1 MWQQTLA
8 QPLTFSGIGLHSG
21 RPVKVTIYPAAANHG
36 LRFVRADLPGQ
47 PEIQAHYSKV
57 VDTLRA
63 TTLGEGRATLS
74 TVEHLLAAL
83 LGAGVDNARIA
94 VEGPE
99 VPIMDGSAG
108 PFAVLLAATGFKTLP
123 WLRAYLRV
131 HRPVEL
137 REGDQWMRV
146 VPGEPRITYTID
158 FSHPLIKRQRFTVP
172 LVSEAFA
179 REIASARTFGFL
191 KEVQYLQTNGLAL
204 GGSLDN
210 AVVLDD
216 AGVMNPGG
224 FRFPDECV
232 RHKILDAV
240 GDLALLGS
248 APVWPPGSEP
258 GQPRIPSAVFA
269 APDGARGGLARLGA
283 VALHPGKTS
292 RLVSTHPVGGGDR
305 LRFLT
310 CGYGGE
316 GRPRGLP
323 FFCGERAFSGQLS
336 AFRQKTVRFFDWR
349 SFCPAFEVS
358 VGPYPQAWRGVVLW
372 IWTELRQNTGKMP
385 GSRMLEFSTRSL

>member
-1 MWQQTLA
+1 MSMWQQTLA

-21 RPVKVTIYPAAANHG
+21 RPVRVSIYPAAANHG
-36 LRFVRADLPGQ
+36 LRFVRADLEGQ
-47 PEIQAHYSKV
+47 PEIPAHYSKV
-57 VDTLRA
+57 VDSLRA

-83 LGAGVDNARIA
+83 QGAGVDNARIA

-108 PFAVLLAATGFKTLP
+108 PFAVLLAETGLKKLP

-131 HRPVEL
+131 HRAVSL

-172 LVSEAFA
+172 LASEAFA

-191 KEVQYLQTNGLAL
+191 KEVQYLQTHGLAL

-216 AGVMNPGG
+216 AAVLNPGG

-240 GDLALLGS
+240 GDLALLGLPLYGRLEVS
-248 APVWPPGSEP
+248 RGSHE
-258 GQPRIPSAVFA
+258 F
-269 APDGARGGLARLGA
+269 
-283 VALHPGKTS
+283 H
-292 RLVSTHPVGGGDR
+292 
-305 LRFLT
+305 LRFLQHLMAQ
-310 CGYGGE
+310 E
-316 GRPRGLP
+316 SSWRIWVPSPRTR
-323 FFCGERAFSGQLS
+323 E
-336 AFRQKTVRFFDWR
+336 KT
-349 SFCPAFEVS
+349 
-358 VGPYPQAWRGVVLW
+358 QAWFQPNLW
-372 IWTELRQNTGKMP
+372 EGAP
-385 GSRMLEFSTRSL
+385 A

>member
-36 LRFVRADLPGQ
+36 LRFVRADLPGR
-47 PEIQAHYSKV
+47 PEILAHYSKV

-83 LGAGVDNARIA
+83 RGAGVDNARIA

-108 PFAVLLAATGFKTLP
+108 PFAALLAETGFKTLP

-158 FSHPLIKRQRFTVP
+158 FSHPLIRRQRFTVP
-172 LVSEAFA
+172 LASEDFA

-191 KEVQYLQTNGLAL
+191 KEVQFLQTNGLAL

-216 AGVMNPGG
+216 TRVLNPGG

-240 GDLALLGS
+240 GDLALLGLPLYGRLEVS
-248 APVWPPGSEP
+248 RGSHE
-258 GQPRIPSAVFA
+258 F
-269 APDGARGGLARLGA
+269 
-283 VALHPGKTS
+283 H
-292 RLVSTHPVGGGDR
+292 
-305 LRFLT
+305 LRFLEHLMDQQASWRVWVPSPRT
-310 CGYGGE
+310 QEKQPSWFQPTLWE
-316 GRPRGLP
+316 G
-323 FFCGERAFSGQLS
+323 AT
-336 AFRQKTVRFFDWR
+336 A
-349 SFCPAFEVS
+349 
-358 VGPYPQAWRGVVLW
+358 
-372 IWTELRQNTGKMP
+372 
-385 GSRMLEFSTRSL
+385 